1 MAKKEEKREFE
12 FLTTERLE
20 ELRKRG
26 WSDAKIASFIFMVNS
41 EGGPKEEDLYYK
53 TPERVVEVFE
63 KNEFFKGL
71 KTFEE
76 KVQKVKNSGVLRNP
90 ELFGNTF
97 YGNRLGNTGGKD
109 GYAFRGRGN
118 VQMTGRNN
126 YQKVGELMG
135 VDLVSNPD
143 LVSTDPKIQ
152 WTSGAVFVDMN
163 DKNNKAITPRQMHA
177 LIRPATTFEESMK
190 RGRIPSIKELDEIAK
205 RNDAFNA
212 VKKISEKVTPK
223 TPTPKNLP
231 PPSVVSE
238 PEERVVINDEVKLTR
253 KPRIDLEQYGLG
265 LKNIITPADENLKSG
280 KISLETWYQKKLE
293 EQEQRL
299 PPPDFEVEFPK

>member
-1 MAKKEEKREFE
+1 MAKKQQKREFE
-12 FLTTERLE
+12 FLTTERLQ

-26 WSDAKIASFIFMVNS
+26 WSDEKIASFIFMVNS
-41 EGGPKEEDLYYK
+41 EGGPREEDLYYK
-53 TPERVVEVFE
+53 TPERVVEVFG
-63 KNEFFKGL
+63 KNDFFKGL

-76 KVQKVKNSGVLRNP
+76 KVQKVKDSGVLRNQ

-135 VDLVSNPD
+135 VDLISNPD

-163 DKNNKAITPRQMHA
+163 DKGNKAVTPRQMYNI
-177 LIRPATTFEESMK
+177 IRPATSFEESLR
-190 RGRIPSIKELDEIAK
+190 RGRIPSVEELDQIAK
-205 RNDAFNA
+205 NNDSFNA
-212 VKKISEKVTPK
+212 IQKIAQNPAPK
-223 TPTPKNLP
+223 TTLPKNLP
-231 PPSVVSE
+231 E
-238 PEERVVINDEVKLTR
+238 PQNRIVINEEIKLPR
-253 KPRIDLEQYGLG
+253 KPLTDMEKRGLG
-265 LKNIITPADENLKSG
+265 NIMTQSDNDLKDG
-280 KISLETWYQKKLE
+280 KISIETWFQKKRE
-293 EQEQRL
+293 EQEQAL